1 MIASICVTVFSI
13 VSMFLSLVFLPEIKI
28 KGRSIETFFIGPLFG
43 ALIVLIFGLVDYA
56 ELGSSLIK
64 AGSINPLEILA
75 LFLAMSFVS
84 IVLDEAGFFSY
95 LAAKVASKAK
105 GSQYHLF
112 MLLYLLTSV
121 LTIFTSNDIVI
132 LTFTPF
138 IIFFSKRAKISP
150 IPYLVSEFVAA
161 NTYSMLLLIGN
172 PTNIYLAQ
180 SFNISFFSYFKEM
193 WLATLLSGIGGLAL
207 MLLFFHKSL
216 KVSFEAI
223 DDKPVLKDK
232 VLAISALGI
241 LVLTI
246 VMMAISDFIDLP
258 LWLVSVVGAF
268 LLILISVLYG
278 IRRHSSFRTLGS
290 SFIRLPYP
298 VIPFILSMFVLVSS
312 LKDNGVIQLIGDHL
326 STVNPYAG
334 VGLVSF
340 FSADLLNN
348 IPMSVFFTQV
358 ISSMSPV
365 NELNVFL
372 AIISSN
378 LGAFLT
384 PVGALA
390 GVMWMSILKRHEI
403 RFGFIDFMK
412 YLSPIA
418 LLSLGLAFLG
428 LFIVSNPLF

>member
-1 MIASICVTVFSI
+1 
-13 VSMFLSLVFLPEIKI
+13 MFLSLVFLPEIKI
-28 KGRSIETFFIGPLFG
+28 KGKSFEAFFIGPLLG
-43 ALIVLIFGLVDYA
+43 ALIVLIFGLVNYA
-56 ELGSSLIK
+56 DLGASLIK
-64 AGSINPLEILA
+64 ADSINPLEILA

-95 LAAKVASKAK
+95 LASKVASKAK
-105 GSQYHLF
+105 GSQYLLF
-112 MLLYLLTSV
+112 MLLYLLTGI

-216 KVSFEAI
+216 KVPFEAI
-223 DDKPVLKDK
+223 DDQPVLKDK
-232 VLAISALGI
+232 FLAIASLSI
-241 LVLTI
+241 LIATI
-246 VMMAISDFIDLP
+246 VLMAISDFIDLP
-258 LWLVSVVGAF
+258 LWLVSVCGAG
-268 LLILISVLYG
+268 LLILISLFYG
-278 IRRHSSFRTLGS
+278 TKNRSSFRTLGD
-290 SFIRLPYP
+290 SFTRLPYP

-312 LKDNGVIQLIGDHL
+312 LKDSGVIQVIADYL
-326 STVNPYAG
+326 STINPYVG
-334 VGLVSF
+334 VGLISF
-340 FSADLLNN
+340 VSADLLNN

-358 ISSMSPV
+358 IFLMTPM
-365 NELNVFL
+365 NNINVFL

-378 LGAFLT
+378 LGGFLT

-403 RFGFIDFMK
+403 RFGFIDFIK

-418 LLSLGLAFLG
+418 IFSLGLAFLG
-428 LFIVSNPLF
+428 LFIVNL

>member
-1 MIASICVTVFSI
+1 
-13 VSMFLSLVFLPEIKI
+13 
-28 KGRSIETFFIGPLFG
+28 
-43 ALIVLIFGLVDYA
+43 
-56 ELGSSLIK
+56 
-64 AGSINPLEILA
+64 
-75 LFLAMSFVS
+75 
-84 IVLDEAGFFSY
+84 
-95 LAAKVASKAK
+95 
-105 GSQYHLF
+105 
-112 MLLYLLTSV
+112 
-121 LTIFTSNDIVI
+121 
-132 LTFTPF
+132 
-138 IIFFSKRAKISP
+138 
-150 IPYLVSEFVAA
+150 
-161 NTYSMLLLIGN
+161 
-172 PTNIYLAQ
+172 
-180 SFNISFFSYFKEM
+180 
-193 WLATLLSGIGGLAL
+193 
-207 MLLFFHKSL
+207 
-216 KVSFEAI
+216 
-223 DDKPVLKDK
+223 
-232 VLAISALGI
+232 
-241 LVLTI
+241 
-246 VMMAISDFIDLP
+246 
-258 LWLVSVVGAF
+258 
-268 LLILISVLYG
+268 
-278 IRRHSSFRTLGS
+278 
-290 SFIRLPYP
+290 
-298 VIPFILSMFVLVSS
+298 
-312 LKDNGVIQLIGDHL
+312 KDNGVIQLIGDHL